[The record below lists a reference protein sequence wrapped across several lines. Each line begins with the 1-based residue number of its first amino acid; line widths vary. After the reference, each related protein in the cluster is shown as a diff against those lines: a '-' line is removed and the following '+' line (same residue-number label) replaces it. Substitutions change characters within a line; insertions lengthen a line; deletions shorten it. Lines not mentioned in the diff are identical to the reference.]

1 MKFRRLAV
9 FWVVLAAGMIN
20 AGKVLAVG
28 SFCDSAGN
36 PSETPDLVNPKVYTA
51 LGCIPV
57 EANGFIT
64 WLLPKVFG
72 IAGGIAFLLMVSGFI
87 QMATSKGDPKAVQA
101 AKETIGSAITG
112 LLVSIFALFIL
123 RLVVVDILH
132 IPGISK

>member
-1 MKFRRLAV
+1 MTA
-9 FWVVLAAGMIN
+9 FWVIFVVGMIN

-36 PSETPDLVNPKVYTA
+36 PSDTPDLANPKVYTA

-57 EANGFIT
+57 KANDFVA

-101 AKETIGSAITG
+101 ARETIGSAITG
-112 LLVSIFALFIL
+112 LLVSVFALFIL
-123 RLVVVDILH
+123 RLVAVDILH
-132 IPGISK
+132 IPGITK